1 VKLLRIIVPVIVV
14 VGIVFLLIR
23 FTPGKKGAL
32 EIDAIPEAKV
42 FINGEEMGKTP
53 YKDES
58 VSPGD
63 LDLRLEPVGVVGA
76 VAWERRLTIT
86 PNTEIVIR
94 KQFAASSDEESSQI
108 LYWEKT
114 GAKKKA
120 GLVLTSV
127 PGGVSVSVD
136 GQMRGFAPVNLED
149 IGSGE
154 HKLVLT
160 HPGYKSE
167 EILVRTLTDYRLVV
181 EVKLAQSGEAVEEI
195 KEDSAV
201 EEVLTVTIKDTPTG
215 WLRVRDKASTAGSEV
230 GRVEPQDEFE
240 LLDEDNGWY
249 KIEYEQGEQGWISGQ
264 YADKS
269 SDSSA
274 AETEAVEEVAEE

>member
-1 VKLLRIIVPVIVV
+1 MVKILRIILPIVAV
-14 VGIVFLLIR
+14 VGIVFLLMR

-32 EIDAIPEAKV
+32 EIDAIPAAKIY
-42 FINGEEMGKTP
+42 INGDEVGETP
-53 YKDES
+53 YQDES

-63 LDLRLEPVGVVGA
+63 LDLRLEPQGVVGA
-76 VAWERRLTIT
+76 IAWERRLTIT
-86 PNTEIVIR
+86 PNTRVVIR
-94 KQFAASSDEESSQI
+94 KQFAAVSEEESSQI

-136 GQMRGFAPVNLED
+136 DQMRGFAPVNLED

-167 EILVRTLTDYRLVV
+167 EILVRTLSDYRLVV
-181 EVKLAQSGEAVEEI
+181 EVKLATSGEIIKEVEE
-195 KEDSAV
+195 EVVA
-201 EEVLTVTIKDTPTG
+201 EEQIVKILIKDTPTG
-215 WLRVRDKASTAGSEV
+215 WLRVRENASTAGSEV
-230 GRVEPQDEFE
+230 GRVEPGDEFE
-240 LLDEDNGWY
+240 LLDEDNGWF
-249 KIEYEQGEQGWISGQ
+249 KIEYEQGEEGWISGQ
-264 YADKS
+264 YATKTLDQ
-269 SDSSA
+269 
-274 AETEAVEEVAEE
+274 EVVEEEVEE

>member
-1 VKLLRIIVPVIVV
+1 MVVV
-14 VGIVFLLIR
+14 VGIVFFLIR

-32 EIDAIPEAKV
+32 EIDAIPGAV
-42 FINGEEMGKTP
+42 VYINGEKMGQTP
-53 YKDES
+53 YQDES
-58 VSPGD
+58 VFPGD
-63 LDLRLEPVGVVGA
+63 LDLRLEPQGIVGA
-76 VAWERRLTIT
+76 IAWERRLTIT
-86 PNTEIVIR
+86 PNTRVVIR
-94 KQFAASSDEESSQI
+94 KQFAASSDEEFSQI

-136 GQMRGFAPVNLED
+136 DQMRGFAPVNLED

-181 EVKLAQSGEAVEEI
+181 EVKLAASGEIAREVEE
-195 KEDSAV
+195 EAQV
-201 EEVLTVTIKDTPTG
+201 EEAVVKILIKDTPTG
-215 WLRVRDKASTAGSEV
+215 WLRVRDKASTAGGEV
-230 GRVEPQDEFE
+230 GRVEPGEEYE

-264 YADKS
+264 YATK
-269 SDSSA
+269 
-274 AETEAVEEVAEE
+274 